1 VCVCVT
7 ASDAA
12 AGGRRVCG
20 RTILGDEGVHKPHV
34 CGHADL
40 VSTSHSFALW
50 AEHAESYWSLQSA
63 LSEQSKRYGYHVFW
77 YHGGSAATAAT
88 AAMRREICMQIPRH
102 SCSNEALLE

>member
-1 VCVCVT
+1 MKRKAT
-7 ASDAA
+7 AA
-12 AGGRRVCG
+12 AMIGGVAI
-20 RTILGDEGVHKPHV
+20 TILGDEGVHKPHV

-88 AAMRREICMQIPRH
+88 AAMRREICMQIPGP
-102 SCSNEALLE
+102 LVF

>member
-1 VCVCVT
+1 
-7 ASDAA
+7 
-12 AGGRRVCG
+12 
-20 RTILGDEGVHKPHV
+20 LGDEGVHKPHV

-102 SCSNEALLE
+102 SCSNEGL